1 MCFMYDRLEFLGDAI
16 LDYLITRHL
25 FDHHQHLS
33 PGALTDLRSALVNNT
48 IFASLAVKF
57 GYHKYFKALSPE
69 LFNVID
75 NFVTFVK
82 EKNEAL
88 GMDSQVRSGIPR
100 LYCIIEDRPKILE
113 PNLKSRFSQ
122 KFMCT
127 CTLAAGFKG
136 DSYKQLI
143 LHILLSKIL
152 LHSCKTDSQESTLI
166 QHFLRFD
173 LID

>member
-1 MCFMYDRLEFLGDAI
+1 MISDFTHRSQKKQEIEIIFLLFVYDRLEFLGDAI

-88 GMDSQVRSGIPR
+88 GMDSQVSLGIISVDIMHDTR
-100 LYCIIEDRPKILE
+100 
-113 PNLKSRFSQ
+113 Q
-122 KFMCT
+122 
-127 CTLAAGFKG
+127 A
-136 DSYKQLI
+136 
-143 LHILLSKIL
+143 
-152 LHSCKTDSQESTLI
+152 
-166 QHFLRFD
+166 
-173 LID
+173 